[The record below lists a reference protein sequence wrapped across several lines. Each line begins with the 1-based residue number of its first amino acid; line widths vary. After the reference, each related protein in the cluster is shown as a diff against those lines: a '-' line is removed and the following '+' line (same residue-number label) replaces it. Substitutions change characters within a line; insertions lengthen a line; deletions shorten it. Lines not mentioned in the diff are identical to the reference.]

1 MSSACAYRDG
11 NTDGPMY
18 DSNGKKC
25 DTMNHTT
32 KMLLIAGCSAAG
44 AALVAL
50 GIYWLI
56 RRARISRRSSQS
68 EDGNNGVPA
77 RPLSAWVH
85 GQPGT
90 MATTGGSN
98 YQYDTDGVDY
108 QKYAARSRASSYMN
122 TKAPDGSYSPVLG
135 VGYAE
140 EQQGL
145 GYVPGSPSGSSMQ
158 QQQQGNYY
166 MQQQQQGQVSYDP
179 AATPTKRTSALNN
192 NTNRR
197 SYYDFN
203 QQQHQPRGLPVPPQ
217 SAAMPPRRYSQ
228 TSQEQDL
235 NGDVYQYNYNY
246 DNQDGRV
253 RSPSP
258 SRNRAASPSAY
269 YAHRQSR
276 EYDQGYAYDGQ
287 GQGMEEEGRERVEML
302 SPDLRYIQPGR

>member
-1 MSSACAYRDG
+1 M
-11 NTDGPMY
+11 
-18 DSNGKKC
+18 
-25 DTMNHTT
+25 
-32 KMLLIAGCSAAG
+32 
-44 AALVAL
+44 
-50 GIYWLI
+50 
-56 RRARISRRSSQS
+56 
-68 EDGNNGVPA
+68 
-77 RPLSAWVH
+77 
-85 GQPGT
+85 
-90 MATTGGSN
+90 GGSK

-108 QKYAARSRASSYMN
+108 QKYAARSRASSYM
-122 TKAPDGSYSPVLG
+122 KAPDGSYSPV

-140 EQQGL
+140 DQQGL

-166 MQQQQQGQVSYDP
+166 MQQQQQGQGVETLNCH
-179 AATPTKRTSALNN
+179 AATPTKETSAPLNN
-192 NTNRR
+192 NNRR
-197 SYYDFN
+197 SYYDS
-203 QQQHQPRGLPVPPQ
+203 QQPRGLPVPPQ

-228 TSQEQDL
+228 TSQEQDI

-287 GQGMEEEGRERVEML
+287 GQGQGQGMEEEGRERVESFPL
-302 SPDLRYIQPGR
+302 I